1 MTAATTAGP
10 PPTDPSPPL
19 DRGMNLLVR
28 EAGKHMDRL
37 ARIPGWSMAL
47 ENLIRMEALT
57 TTLVEH
63 QTRLLA
69 RMAGRTTEAERR
81 RQRERDGR
89 RQRREHVGGREPVA
103 FWHDGGEG
111 PVLLLL
117 NGWSAS
123 GLVWPAEWVA
133 RLERRFRVIRIDN
146 RGTGWSRTA
155 PAPFT
160 IGDLADDAAEV
171 LRTIDAGPATVVGL
185 SMGGMIAQDL
195 ALRHPNLVGRLI
207 LVATRPPAPD
217 HIPAPPPVLEREL
230 GHMLAVPQRGAPLD
244 GYFRALWE
252 PQCAP
257 GFAARH
263 PERLDELIGQVLER
277 PSPRAAVV
285 NQLRAIAAWT
295 ATRRP
300 AAITAP
306 TVVVHGDLDE
316 LMPVGNGMRLARL
329 VPGARYVELPGVGH
343 LVPLEAPDEL
353 AAIIEE
359 R

>member
-1 MTAATTAGP
+1 M
-10 PPTDPSPPL
+10 DPGL
-19 DRGMNLLVR
+19 NVLVR
-28 EAGKHMDRL
+28 EAGRHMDRFS
-37 ARIPGWSMAL
+37 RIPGWSVAL
-47 ENLIRMEALT
+47 EGLIRTEALGT
-57 TTLVEH
+57 TVLEH

-69 RMAGRTTEAERR
+69 HLVGRTTEME
-81 RQRERDGR
+81 R
-89 RQRREHVGGREPVA
+89 RQRRERDSRRERRGGPPTGTPGTREPVA
-103 FWHDGGEG
+103 FWHEGGQG
-111 PVLLLL
+111 PVLLLI

-133 RLERRFRVIRIDN
+133 RLERRFRVVRIDN

-160 IGDLADDAAEV
+160 IGDLAEDAAEV
-171 LRTIDAGPATVVGL
+171 LRAIGAGPATVVGL

-195 ALRHPNLVGRLI
+195 ALRHPDLVGRLI
-207 LVATRPPAPD
+207 LAATRPPAPD

-230 GHMLAVPQRGAPLD
+230 GHLLATPRRGEPLD

-252 PQCAP
+252 PQCGP

-263 PERLDELIGQVLER
+263 PERLDELIGQVIER
-277 PSPRAAVV
+277 PAPRAAVI

-295 ATRRP
+295 AAGRP

-306 TVVVHGDLDE
+306 TVVVHGELDE

-329 VPGARYVELPGVGH
+329 VPAARYVELPGVGH
-343 LVPLEAPDEL
+343 LVPLEAPDLL
-353 AAIIEE
+353 ADVIEE
-359 R
+359 P